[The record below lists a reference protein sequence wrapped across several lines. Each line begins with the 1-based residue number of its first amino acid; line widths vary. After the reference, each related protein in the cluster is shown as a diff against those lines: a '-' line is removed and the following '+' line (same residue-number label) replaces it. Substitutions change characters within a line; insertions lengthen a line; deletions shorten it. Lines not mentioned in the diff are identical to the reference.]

1 MPKIGEPMTAEA
13 TAAKDTAV
21 EADMDAALAK
31 VTGKPVDTPA
41 PAQAAPVEPTDGQG
55 RDNAGKFAK
64 AVATDSTTEPQPS
77 ETPEPAK
84 ADGVN
89 SEGYD
94 KALKA
99 LQFDNVPVK
108 VLAGMSNDE
117 IIEWGNSRAKNHGD
131 WQTLREEVAALR
143 KAAPGE
149 SVAVKDPIKA
159 NDAYETELADLAEVF
174 GDDAVEPFRKVL
186 EAASTAATGQTQALF
201 DRLTKMEQ
209 SAARRELD
217 GEWNLSED
225 SRWKQVL
232 EVRNADR
239 NEYESETDA
248 LRAAAR
254 QAFADETLADYK
266 RKLAHEH
273 KQRSNGQP
281 MTESAA
287 TAPSAR
293 DGTTVAQ
300 LEDQLLNAIK
310 EQNEPEKLRI
320 AGLLGRGSAER
331 SLQMMTLEGQVGMS
345 R

>member
-13 TAAKDTAV
+13 TAARDVAV
-21 EADMDAALAK
+21 EADMDAALVK
-31 VTGKPVDTPA
+31 VTGKPVDTTA
-41 PAQAAPVEPTDGQG
+41 PEQAVPVEPTDGPG
-55 RDNAGKFAK
+55 RDNAGKFVK
-64 AVATDSTTEPQPS
+64 AIATDSTTEPS

-89 SEGYD
+89 SEEYD
-94 KALKA
+94 KALHA
-99 LQFDNVPVK
+99 LQLDNVPVK

-149 SVAVKDPIKA
+149 AVAVKDPERA

-186 EAASTAATGQTQALF
+186 EAASTAATGQTKALF

-217 GEWNLSED
+217 GEWKLSD
-225 SRWKQVL
+225 PARWKQVM
-232 EVRNADR
+232 EVRTADR

-281 MTESAA
+281 MTES
-287 TAPSAR
+287 TVTTPGAR
-293 DGTTVAQ
+293 DGSTVAE
-300 LEDQLLNAIK
+300 LEDQLLDAIK
-310 EQNEPEKLRI
+310 RQDEPEKMRI
-320 AGLLGRGSAER
+320 AGLLGRGSDNR
-331 SLQMMTLEGQVGMS
+331 SLQMMQLEGQVGMS